1 MLGVPYYYFY
11 TLVVFSERKGNLKRD
26 QAKKSQ
32 QWIQDDPDF
41 NSHVSLLLL
50 LSVSRRMLSAKGV
63 GSFPTFKE
71 RWMWLQPTPFNNRA
85 TKQSQSQDYKRT
97 HSPFFFNLNQSKAV
111 TGRSPIS
118 IWSIRFIFV
127 CNYYYYK
134 SPAIDVI
141 TCTTFNQSAGRG

>member
-1 MLGVPYYYFY
+1 MLGVPYYYYFY
-11 TLVVFSERKGNLKRD
+11 TLVVFSERKGNLKEIKR
-26 QAKKSQ
+26 KKVSSGSRT
-32 QWIQDDPDF
+32 IQI
-41 NSHVSLLLL
+41 STHMCHYYYYE

-71 RWMWLQPTPFNNRA
+71 REVDVATPANSIQQRRA
-85 TKQSQSQDYKRT
+85 TKQSQS